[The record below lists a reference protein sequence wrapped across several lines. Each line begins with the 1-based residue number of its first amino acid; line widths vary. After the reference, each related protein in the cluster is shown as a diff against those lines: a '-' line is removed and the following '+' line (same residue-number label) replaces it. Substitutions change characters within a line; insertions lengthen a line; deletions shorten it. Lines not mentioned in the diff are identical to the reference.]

1 MNLPS
6 HAEFTEQI
14 GTTFQILFAEDSP
27 TDAELIEVTELKAQ
41 PPKESFSVYFRTQ
54 GEVNEQAIYRIT
66 HPVIGEFELFLVPV
80 AHGDLGI
87 RYEAVFSRMTA

>member
-6 HAEFTEQI
+6 HAQFTEQI
-14 GTTFQILFAEDSP
+14 GTTFQISFAEDTT
-27 TDAELIEVTELKAQ
+27 TDAELIEVSELKARSMQ
-41 PPKESFSVYFRTQ
+41 ESFSVYFRTQ
-54 GEVNEQAIYRIT
+54 GEVSEQAIYRLT
-66 HPVIGEFELFLVPV
+66 HSVLGELELFLVPV